1 MNVTSHVIITGGLGG
16 LGSAFADECAR
27 RGNDLVL
34 IDRHSNANQ
43 LSAYLHDRYPVNIR
57 YFQCDLT
64 NPEELQQ
71 LINLFQQEEF
81 KFSSL
86 INVVG
91 REFEGEFLNRSIE
104 EINYMVNLNLKV
116 MLNLTYSVLKMRDPA
131 QRFMLINIA
140 SMGGFF
146 PMPYKA
152 VYSSTKRFIIN
163 FSLALRKEISEFGNV
178 TVVCPAGL
186 PTNSESMK
194 KIFLQGFWGK
204 LTAQN
209 TDFVVRRAV
218 DKVQRN
224 VPIYIPGFSNQLLVG
239 LSHILPEN
247 WLAAYLSHR
256 WSGKQKSLD
265 LWRITEQQR
274 GR

>member
-1 MNVTSHVIITGGLGG
+1 MNVNGHVIITGGLGG

-27 RGNDLVL
+27 RGDDLVL
-34 IDRHSNANQ
+34 IDRHPDANQ
-43 LSAYLHDRYPVNIR
+43 LSEYLHDRYPVNIR
-57 YFQCDLT
+57 YFPCDLA

-71 LINLFQQEEF
+71 LINLLRQEEIM
-81 KFSSL
+81 FSGL

-91 REFEGEFLNRSIE
+91 REFEGEFMERSIE
-104 EINYMVNLNLKV
+104 EINYMLNLNLRV
-116 MLNLTYSVLKMRDPA
+116 MLNLTYSVLKLRDPA

-152 VYSSTKRFIIN
+152 VYASTKRFIIN

-204 LTAQN
+204 LTAQD
-209 TDFVVRRAV
+209 TEFVVRRAL
-218 DKVQRN
+218 DKVQKN
-224 VPIYIPGFSNQLLVG
+224 VPIYIPGFSNNLLVW

-247 WLAAYLSHR
+247 WLAAYLSRR
-256 WSGKQKSLD
+256 WGKKQESLE
-265 LWRITEQQR
+265 LWRITEKQR